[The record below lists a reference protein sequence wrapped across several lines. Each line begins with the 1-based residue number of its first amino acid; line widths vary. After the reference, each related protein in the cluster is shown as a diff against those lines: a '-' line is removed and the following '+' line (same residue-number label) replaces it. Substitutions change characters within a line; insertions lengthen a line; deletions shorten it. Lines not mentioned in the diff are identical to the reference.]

1 MAVPSLLHFSR
12 ADAHVKSGCVIL
24 PLIVIAMFARM
35 IAGVNR
41 EGRGGEPFRS
51 CRGPRESWSRASLK
65 HASSPR
71 TAAVGLLLFIYPRFR
86 FPLRRPPPCRVACTN
101 RPNRQMSRK
110 GKQRLDEPVNAT
122 TVIVIRI
129 LIQRRW

>member
-12 ADAHVKSGCVIL
+12 ADAHVKSGRVIL

-51 CRGPRESWSRASLK
+51 CRGPREAWSRASLK

-86 FPLRRPPPCRVACTN
+86 SPLSPSSLPGRVHQPPQSTDVTEGQTTAGRTCQRDHGN
-101 RPNRQMSRK
+101 RN
-110 GKQRLDEPVNAT
+110 
-122 TVIVIRI
+122 
-129 LIQRRW
+129 